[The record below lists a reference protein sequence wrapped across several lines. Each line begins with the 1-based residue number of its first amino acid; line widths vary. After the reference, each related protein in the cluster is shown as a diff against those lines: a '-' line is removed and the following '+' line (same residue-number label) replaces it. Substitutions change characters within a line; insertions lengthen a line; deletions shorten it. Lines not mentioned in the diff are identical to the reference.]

1 MHQIEKWIQIR
12 ICISMKMFWICHT
25 GTGTY
30 LFKSA
35 FSDLNSWTVDNSIS
49 ALHSAMAK
57 KSVGGRNQIMQDI
70 KVGTDHSLNVQKEL
84 LDTGITFMNVSNLK
98 SLCIRLCLSA
108 CILIIVD
115 SRCYKMYI
123 LNIITN
129 NKTCQQDKVFAV
141 HIEQREHIMPLSE
154 LLLQTHLC
162 FLIL

>member
-70 KVGTDHSLNVQKEL
+70 KVGTDHSLNV
-84 LDTGITFMNVSNLK
+84 
-98 SLCIRLCLSA
+98 
-108 CILIIVD
+108 
-115 SRCYKMYI
+115 
-123 LNIITN
+123 
-129 NKTCQQDKVFAV
+129 
-141 HIEQREHIMPLSE
+141 
-154 LLLQTHLC
+154 
-162 FLIL
+162 